1 MGSISTFGD
10 SASAARSTAPL
21 HCLLEKITDPEEIN
35 KHRGLAWPAA
45 TARLWLPGCF
55 GVFCGGAGLSRQM
68 D

>member
-35 KHRGLAWPAA
+35 KYGGLAWPAA
-45 TARLWLPGCF
+45 TAWLWSPGRF
-55 GVFCGGAGLSRQM
+55 GVFCGGEGRSRQI